1 MSNEICAAIEKL
13 YQSLLYLKAW
23 RDGSH
28 HWKVAVGG
36 LYRAAKTFCEV
47 YERVNNS

>member
-23 RDGSH
+23 RDGSGN
-28 HWKVAVGG
+28 WKNAVAR
-36 LYRAAKTFCEV
+36 LYGVAKNFCEV
-47 YERVNNS
+47 YERLYKS